1 MTDRAT
7 QYLEEKISSMDKN
20 TKQFENAM
28 KREPVANAQG
38 ENAEQVL
45 ERLRAKHRPPKPITD
60 QDVAAQ
66 ALADYG
72 GK

>member
-1 MTDRAT
+1 MDRAT
-7 QYLEEKISSMDKN
+7 QYLEDKISEMDRS
-20 TKQFENAM
+20 TKLFENAM
-28 KREPVANAQG
+28 KRRPVADNY
-38 ENAEQVL
+38 EETAEQALV
-45 ERLRAKHRPPKPITD
+45 RLRAKHRPPKAITD